1 MSPQES
7 VLSISKITDAICWGH
22 LATCMEKAA
31 FQRLPERKKVLLLL
45 IFFSWYT
52 EYTWKYRWR
61 IMAIFNLRTWFSC
74 VNVCSL
80 NWEARLLFVLRN
92 KMMTSRERKK
102 YPLWRNSVTERERI
116 FTLDLLA
123 ILSNL
128 FSLKK
133 WNCEKIVHFKTKF
146 SLHLFL
152 SSVWFFFSNKCVCW
166 LNKTV
171 IIKTTISCSDL
182 CNHFLN

>member
-92 KMMTSRERKK
+92 KMMRSRERKK

-116 FTLDLLA
+116 FTLELLA
-123 ILSNL
+123 ILSHL
-128 FSLKK
+128 FSLK
-133 WNCEKIVHFKTKF
+133 NEIVRKLCILKQN
-146 SLHLFL
+146 FL
-152 SSVWFFFSNKCVCW
+152 SIFSCLQCDFFFQINVFVD
-166 LNKTV
+166 L
-171 IIKTTISCSDL
+171 IKQ
-182 CNHFLN
+182 